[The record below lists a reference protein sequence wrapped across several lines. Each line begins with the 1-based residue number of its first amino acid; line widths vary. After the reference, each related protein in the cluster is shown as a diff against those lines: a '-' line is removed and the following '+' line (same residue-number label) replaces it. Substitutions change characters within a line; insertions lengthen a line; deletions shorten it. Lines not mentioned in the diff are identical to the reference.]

1 MVEMKVYVLRK
12 SIGSYDDADYPL
24 CGVFD
29 SQEKA
34 VNHIKE
40 VESVSDVPVD
50 SEYSNNGT
58 IWTKS
63 CFHDPIDQDYNAC
76 YSIVELEINKGV
88 LE

>member
-1 MVEMKVYVLRK
+1 MMKVYVLRK

-50 SEYSNNGT
+50 GEYSNDGT

-63 CFHDPIDQDYNAC
+63 CFHDPIDRDDNAC

-88 LE
+88 LK